1 MKKKLA
7 LLLACSMALSL
18 TACGGGSKPA
28 ETTAAPETTTA
39 AASEAAKEESKEDA
53 AETTAAEAAGGDM
66 DALIEAAKA
75 EGELTVYGSC
85 EEEYLSAACQNF
97 EKLYGIKTKYQRL
110 STSEV
115 YTKIS
120 EEAGKP
126 SADVWFGGTTDP
138 YNEAVADGLLMEY
151 DAINAKNLIG
161 DQYKDPT
168 NCWYGIYKGILGF
181 MVNTE
186 ELDRLGLEAPKTW
199 DDLTK
204 EEYKGLIMLSNP
216 NTAGT
221 AKLLINT
228 MVQMKGHDEA
238 MEYFKALDKN
248 ISQYTK
254 SGSGPSKMV
263 GPGEC
268 VIGIGFLHDGIY
280 QILQG
285 YDNIQLIVPED
296 GTSFEVGATAIFNGC
311 AHPNAAKLWIEYAL
325 SPDCVDHAKENGS
338 YQFLVLSNATQPEEA
353 TKFGLD
359 MNNTIDY
366 DFEDAKENSAKY
378 VEDFFEALGS
388 SADSADSSRFL
399 TE

>member
-1 MKKKLA
+1 MKKTLA
-7 LLLACSMALSL
+7 VLMAAAI
-18 TACGGGSKPA
+18 TAASIAGCGGSSSSGNTSGSA
-28 ETTAAPETTTA
+28 ETTKAQESQAQETKAAEETKA
-39 AASEAAKEESKEDA
+39 ESEAADSSD
-53 AETTAAEAAGGDM
+53 D
-66 DALIEAAKA
+66 LLEAAKA

-85 EEEYLSAACQNF
+85 EEEYLAAACKNF
-97 EKLYGIKTKYQRL
+97 EKLYGIKVQYQRL

-115 YTKIS
+115 YTKIK
-120 EEAGKP
+120 EEGGNP
-126 SADVWFGGTTDP
+126 SGDVWFGGTTDP
-138 YNEAVADGLLMEY
+138 YNEAVKDGLLEQY
-151 DAINAKNLIG
+151 DAKNAVNLIG

-181 MVNTE
+181 MVNNE
-186 ELDRLGLEAPKTW
+186 ELQRLGLEAPKSW

-221 AKLLINT
+221 AKLVINT

-238 MEYFKALDKN
+238 MEYFKKLDKN
-248 ISQYTK
+248 ITQYTK

-285 YDNIQLIVPED
+285 YDNIGLVVPSD
-296 GTSFEVGATAIFNGC
+296 GTSYEIGATAIFKG
-311 AHPNAAKLWIEYAL
+311 AKHPNAAKLWIEYAL
-325 SPDCVDHAKENGS
+325 SPDCVNLAKDNGS
-338 YQFLVLSNATQPEEA
+338 YQFLVLSNAEQPKEA
-353 TKFGLD
+353 TEFGLD

-366 DFEDAKENSAKY
+366 DFEDAKANTEKY
-378 VEDFFEALGS
+378 IEDFFEALGS
-388 SADSADSSRFL
+388 TADSADSGRFL

>member
-151 DAINAKNLIG
+151 NAINAKNLIG

-199 DDLTK
+199 EDLADPK
-204 EEYKGLIMLSNP
+204 YKGEIIMASPAISGTQYAILNGTIQAYGEEKGWEVWKGINENVDFYAQGGGEP
-216 NTAGT
+216 GPKCAAGEFGIAVLAMT
-221 AKLLINT
+221 GGT
-228 MVQMKGHDEA
+228 FA
-238 MEYFKALDKN
+238 MEAEYPVTAVYPEDMIPWTPAPIAIFKNSQNKDAAKVFVDYFLSKEGQEALREADARIMARGDVAIPEAIGTVDTEKL
-248 ISQYTK
+248 IDQDVLLFGSQREALLEK
-254 SGSGPSKMV
+254 WAAMV
-263 GPGEC
+263 GE
-268 VIGIGFLHDGIY
+268 
-280 QILQG
+280 
-285 YDNIQLIVPED
+285 
-296 GTSFEVGATAIFNGC
+296 
-311 AHPNAAKLWIEYAL
+311 K
-325 SPDCVDHAKENGS
+325 
-338 YQFLVLSNATQPEEA
+338 
-353 TKFGLD
+353 
-359 MNNTIDY
+359 
-366 DFEDAKENSAKY
+366 DAK
-378 VEDFFEALGS
+378 
-388 SADSADSSRFL
+388 
-399 TE
+399 

>member
-18 TACGGGSKPA
+18 TACGGGNKAA
-28 ETTAAPETTTA
+28 ETMAAPETTTA
-39 AASEAAKEESKEDA
+39 AAAEAAKEESRDDA

-238 MEYFKALDKN
+238 MEYFKVLDKN

-325 SPDCVDHAKENGS
+325 SPDC
-338 YQFLVLSNATQPEEA
+338 
-353 TKFGLD
+353 
-359 MNNTIDY
+359 
-366 DFEDAKENSAKY
+366 ENSAKY
-378 VEDFFEALGS
+378 VEDFFAALGS
-388 SADSADSSRFL
+388 SSDSADSSRFL